1 VALGRGD
8 ILNELLLSLSPGL
21 AVFPEWAVTRFLSR
35 DDSLRVSLLARFEC
49 DPLGAFYGQT
59 ANLVG
64 QLTIILGSVLA
75 FDESLHVAAPKKS
88 DASV

>member
-1 VALGRGD
+1 L
-8 ILNELLLSLSPGL
+8 
-21 AVFPEWAVTRFLSR
+21 
-35 DDSLRVSLLARFEC
+35 LLARFGC

-59 ANLVG
+59 ANFVG
-64 QLTIILGSVLA
+64 QLTIILGSALA

>member
-1 VALGRGD
+1 
-8 ILNELLLSLSPGL
+8 
-21 AVFPEWAVTRFLSR
+21 
-35 DDSLRVSLLARFEC
+35 
-49 DPLGAFYGQT
+49 LGAFYGQT